1 MMKQGGHSHAL
12 SSADYTVILSAYTA
26 LGAGE
31 VVQAFH
37 SGKIGEIK
45 GEG

>member
-1 MMKQGGHSHAL
+1 MKQGGHSHAL
-12 SSADYTVILSAYTA
+12 SSADWLHSHTSAYT
-26 LGAGE
+26 GD
-31 VVQAFH
+31 VVHGFH

>member
-12 SSADYTVILSAYTA
+12 SSADYTVILQPT
-26 LGAGE
+26 LGAGD
-31 VVQAFH
+31 VVQGFH

-45 GEG
+45 GES